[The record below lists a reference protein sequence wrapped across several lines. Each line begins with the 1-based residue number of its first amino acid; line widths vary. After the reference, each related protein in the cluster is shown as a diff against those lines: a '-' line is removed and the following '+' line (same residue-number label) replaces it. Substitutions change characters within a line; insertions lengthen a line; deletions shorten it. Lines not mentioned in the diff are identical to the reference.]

1 MMVTM
6 RADQKRALSELAG
19 EAVTMA
25 NQIASRLHRSYG
37 WVGVDDL
44 RSYAYLGLVLA
55 EKAYDP
61 TMGVPFVKYA
71 WRKAAFLAIDE
82 MRKDG
87 TVCRKNSHQL
97 RCAPLTFETADPQ
110 GEDVFDRVD
119 TNDLYDSLMDQ
130 LRDSE
135 RELLAMYYA
144 DGMTFKE
151 ISEIF
156 GISESAACL
165 RHKATIR
172 KLRGLMR
179 SRARPAA

>member
-1 MMVTM
+1 MVTT
-6 RADQKRALSELAG
+6 RADQKQALSQLAD

-55 EKAYDP
+55 EKSYNPD
-61 TMGVPFVKYA
+61 MGVPFVKYA

-87 TVCRKNSHQL
+87 TVSRKNSRQL
-97 RCAPLTFETADPQ
+97 NCAPLTFETADPQ
-110 GEDVFDRVD
+110 GDEFSRQLE
-119 TNDLYDSLMDQ
+119 TNDLHDALMGQ
-130 LRDSE
+130 LRDPE
-135 RELLAMYYA
+135 RELLAMYYG

-151 ISEIF
+151 ISRIF

-172 KLRGLMR
+172 KLRGLMQTQ
-179 SRARPAA
+179 ARPAA

>member
-1 MMVTM
+1 M
-6 RADQKRALSELAG
+6 
-19 EAVTMA
+19 TMA

-55 EKAYDP
+55 EKAYNPD
-61 TMGVPFVKYA
+61 MGVPFVKYA

-87 TVCRKNSHQL
+87 TVSRKDSHKL
-97 RCAPLTFETADPQ
+97 NCAPLTFETADPQ
-110 GEDVFDRVD
+110 GEDLYQQID
-119 TNDLYDSLMDQ
+119 TTDLYDSLMDQ
-130 LRDSE
+130 LSDSE
-135 RELLAMYYA
+135 REFLAMYYA

-151 ISEIF
+151 ISRIF

-172 KLRGLMR
+172 KLRGLMQAP
-179 SRARPAA
+179 ARPAA